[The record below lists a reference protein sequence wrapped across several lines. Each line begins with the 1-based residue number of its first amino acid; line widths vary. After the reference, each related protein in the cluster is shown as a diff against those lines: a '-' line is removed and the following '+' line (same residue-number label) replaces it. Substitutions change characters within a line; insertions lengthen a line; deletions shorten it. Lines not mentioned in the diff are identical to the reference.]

1 MYIFLFILEF
11 LDVMRSYE
19 VRVRILEEEV
29 KLMEIDK
36 IKFDMERNIV
46 YKEVFKLF

>member
-19 VRVRILEEEV
+19 VRVCILEEEV

-46 YKEVFKLF
+46 YKEVSKLF